1 MGIGLRPI
9 ATLQATNALFYV
21 WLAYGMAQGN
31 ISAGYPFV
39 YLLMSTLAQ
48 ILVTAG
54 IVLSTFDDPR
64 PYNTIWKRLFPLLVL
79 ELAIEIVSDAVFPT
93 DYNLET
99 HGAAWLLNILIA
111 LVLVAP
117 AYYFNYRVARS

>member
-1 MGIGLRPI
+1 MPRTRKILVLI
-9 ATLQATNALFYV
+9 YALFYA

-31 ISAGYPFV
+31 VSAGYPV
-39 YLLMSTLAQ
+39 IYNVMSVLAQ

-93 DYNLET
+93 GYNLET
-99 HGAAWLLNILIA
+99 HGGVWLLNVLLT